1 LKKIGITG
9 GIGSGKSII
18 CRVFKVLGVPVY
30 DADSRAKLLTVN
42 DPEIIQ
48 GMKEIFGEDVYQ
60 NGELNRKMVAEKV
73 FPQPDLLARVNALIH
88 PAVGR
93 DFKNW
98 LENQKA
104 PYVLKEAA
112 LIFESG
118 SHAELDGVITVS
130 APAELRITRVLV
142 RDSHRT
148 RQDIKDI
155 ISRQMDDNAR
165 SEAADFEIIND
176 DTQLVIP
183 QVLRLHETFLD
194 H

>member
-1 LKKIGITG
+1 
-9 GIGSGKSII
+9 
-18 CRVFKVLGVPVY
+18 VFKVLGVPVY
-30 DADSRAKLLTVN
+30 DADSRAKWLTVN
-42 DPEIIQ
+42 APEIIQ

-98 LENQKA
+98 SENQKA

-118 SHAELDGVITVS
+118 SHVELDGVITVS